1 MATNATATDLQRLL
15 DLQAEDSAIK
25 RLEER
30 KTALPEAQRLAEIKE
45 QLDEITSDVAVAES
59 RSKAIHLDYD
69 RFEGEIEIVDTKIA
83 KEEQRLFSGAVSNPK
98 ELGALQA
105 EVEMLKRKKSE
116 LEDQLLEVME
126 QREQALSTHERLRSE
141 QSEMSSESDR
151 LSKEVESITHDIEAQ
166 LASHNA
172 KRTETAAEIPDDI
185 LNLYDE
191 IRAAKGGIGAAALE
205 SGTCQGCHT
214 QLANKE
220 VERLKSEGG
229 LQRCDN
235 CRRIL
240 VVG

>member
-1 MATNATATDLQRLL
+1 MVTNATATDLQRLL

-30 KTALPEAQRLAEIKE
+30 RSSLPETQRLKE
-45 QLDEITSDVAVAES
+45 VKAQLDELTSDVAVAEA
-59 RSKAIHLDYD
+59 RSQEIHLDFD
-69 RFEGEIEIVDTKIA
+69 RLEGEIEIGDGKIA

-105 EVEMLKRKKSE
+105 EVEMLKRKKSG

-126 QREQALSTHERLRSE
+126 QREQALSTLERLRSE
-141 QSEMSSESDR
+141 QSETSSESDR
-151 LSKEVESITHDIEAQ
+151 LTKEVDTLTHDIDAQ
-166 LASHNA
+166 LADHNA
-172 KRTETAAEIPDDI
+172 KRSEIATEIPEDILKLYDDI
-185 LNLYDE
+185 
-191 IRAAKGGIGAAALE
+191 RASKSGIGAAALE
-205 SGTCQGCHT
+205 NGTCQGCHT

-220 VERLKSEGG
+220 VERLKTEGG
-229 LQRCDN
+229 LQRCEN

>member
-1 MATNATATDLQRLL
+1 MVTNATATDLQRLL

-25 RLEER
+25 RLQER
-30 KTALPEAQRLAEIKE
+30 KAALPEAQRLAEVKE
-45 QLDEITSDVAVAES
+45 QLDELTSDVAVAES
-59 RSKAIHLDYD
+59 RSQSIHLDYD
-69 RFEGEIEIVDTKIA
+69 RLEGEIEIADGKIS

-126 QREQALSTHERLRSE
+126 QRDQASATLERLQGERTE
-141 QSEMSSESDR
+141 RSSESER
-151 LSKEVESITHDIEAQ
+151 LSKEVETITHDIDAQ
-166 LASHNA
+166 LTAHQA
-172 KRTETAAEIPDDI
+172 KRSEIASDIPADILKLYDDI
-185 LNLYDE
+185 
-191 IRAAKGGIGAAALE
+191 RASKGGVGAAALE
-205 SGTCQGCHT
+205 GGTCQGCHT
-214 QLANKE
+214 QLSNKE
-220 VERLKSEGG
+220 VERLKAEGG

>member
-1 MATNATATDLQRLL
+1 MVTNATATDLQRLL

-25 RLEER
+25 RLDEQR
-30 KTALPEAQRLAEIKE
+30 SALPEAQRVAEVKE
-45 QLDEITSDVAVAES
+45 QLDELTSDVALAES
-59 RSKAIHLDYD
+59 RSKTIHLDYD
-69 RFEGEIEIVDTKIA
+69 RFEGEIEIIDAKIA

-105 EVEMLKRKKSE
+105 EVEMLKRKKGD

-141 QSEMSSESDR
+141 QAEMSSESDR
-151 LSKEVESITHDIEAQ
+151 LSKEVEMITHDIEAQ

-172 KRTETAAEIPDDI
+172 KRTEIATEIPDDI

-205 SGTCQGCHT
+205 AGTCQGCHT

>member
-1 MATNATATDLQRLL
+1 MVTNATATDLQRLL

-30 KTALPEAQRLAEIKE
+30 RSSLPEAARLKE
-45 QLDEITSDVAVAES
+45 VKAQLDELTSDVAVAEA
-59 RSKAIHLDYD
+59 RSQEIHRDFD
-69 RFEGEIEIVDTKIA
+69 RLEGEIEIGDGKIA

-105 EVEMLKRKKSE
+105 EVEMLKRKKSD
-116 LEDQLLEVME
+116 LEDRLLEVME
-126 QREQALSTHERLRSE
+126 QREQAMSTLERLRSE
-141 QSEMSSESDR
+141 QTETSSESDR
-151 LSKEVESITHDIEAQ
+151 LAKEVETITHDIDAQ

-172 KRTETAAEIPDDI
+172 KRTETATEIPDDI
-185 LNLYDE
+185 LKLYDD
-191 IRAAKGGIGAAALE
+191 IRTSKGGIGAAALE
-205 SGTCQGCHT
+205 GGTCQGCHT

-220 VERLKSEGG
+220 VERLRAEGG

>member
-1 MATNATATDLQRLL
+1 MVTNATATDLQRLL

-30 KTALPEAQRLAEIKE
+30 RSSLPEAARLKE
-45 QLDEITSDVAVAES
+45 MKAQLDELTSDVALAEA
-59 RSKAIHLDYD
+59 RSKEIHRDFD
-69 RFEGEIEIVDTKIA
+69 RLEGEIEIGDGKIA

-105 EVEMLKRKKSE
+105 EVEMLKRKKSD
-116 LEDQLLEVME
+116 LEDRLLEVME
-126 QREQALSTHERLRSE
+126 QREQAMSTLERLRSE
-141 QSEMSSESDR
+141 QTETSSESDR
-151 LSKEVESITHDIEAQ
+151 LAKEVETITHDIDAQ

-172 KRTETAAEIPDDI
+172 KRAEISAEIPDDI
-185 LNLYDE
+185 LKLYDDT
-191 IRAAKGGIGAAALE
+191 RASKGGIGAAALE
-205 SGTCQGCHT
+205 GGTCQGCHT

-220 VERLKSEGG
+220 IERLKTEGG